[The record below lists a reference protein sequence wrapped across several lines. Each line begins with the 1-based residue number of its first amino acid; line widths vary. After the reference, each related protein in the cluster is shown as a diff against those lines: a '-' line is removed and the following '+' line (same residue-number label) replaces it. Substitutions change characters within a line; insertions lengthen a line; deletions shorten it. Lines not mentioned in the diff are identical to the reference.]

1 MVRKIVEFFLIQL
14 IFLNNDKKN
23 FSGIFLD
30 TAYFLNNGKKNSTG
44 IFLDTAYFLALDFKF
59 VI

>member
-1 MVRKIVEFFLIQL
+1 MLKINSI
-14 IFLNNDKKN
+14 KKN
-23 FSGIFLD
+23 SSGIFLD
-30 TAYFLNNGKKNSTG
+30 TAYFLNNGKKNSSG